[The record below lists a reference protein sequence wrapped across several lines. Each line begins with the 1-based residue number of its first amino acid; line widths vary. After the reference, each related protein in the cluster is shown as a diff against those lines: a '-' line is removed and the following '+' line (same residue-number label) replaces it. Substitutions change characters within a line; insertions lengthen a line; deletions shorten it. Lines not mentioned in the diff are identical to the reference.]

1 MKKNETLALLG
12 LARKAGR
19 LVIGAEESR
28 RAIREGIAR
37 VVVLA
42 DDASSGHR
50 GKVEAVAR
58 ARGVP
63 VVGIGSRGELGQALG
78 KGLVT
83 AVAVTDKGLSS
94 KLLDLV
100 QGPGREESAGPRTKE
115 QLQST
120 QSVRRS
126 RAECG

>member
-1 MKKNETLALLG
+1 MKRNETLALLG
-12 LARKAGR
+12 LARRAGR

-63 VVGIGSRGELGQALG
+63 VVGVGSRDELGKALG

-83 AVAVTDKGLSS
+83 AVVVTDKGLSAR
-94 KLLDLV
+94 LLDLV
-100 QGPGREESAGPRTKE
+100 LGPPAEKGRPDLVGKNS
-115 QLQST
+115 
-120 QSVRRS
+120 
-126 RAECG
+126 C